1 MRDMYIPKS
10 AQQREIANY
19 QGANQVSSY
28 DRSTRDEEQLNS
40 SEYMKL
46 RNVQNAP
53 LDYQLNQ

>member
-1 MRDMYIPKS
+1 MYIPKS

-53 LDYQLNQ
+53 LDYQINQ

>member
-10 AQQREIANY
+10 AQQIEIANY
-19 QGANQVSSY
+19 QVANQVSSY

-46 RNVQNAP
+46 INVQNAS

>member
-46 RNVQNAP
+46 RNV
-53 LDYQLNQ
+53 